1 MSSSV
6 SIIGGGA
13 WGIALAAAAARAG
26 TNVLLYSRRAAG
38 GDGSLPSG
46 VAATSSLAHAAK
58 HARLLVLA
66 VPSGAA
72 AEVSR
77 ELGDHTDG
85 AHYVVHGVRGLWGD
99 ALATIS
105 EVVRE
110 ETPVRRVGALGG
122 PALSD
127 DLHHGR
133 PSVIVCGSH
142 FPEVIEHFTKT
153 FTSPTLRVYPTN
165 DLVGLEWASA
175 LVGGLTI
182 AVGFAQGIGMSAGL
196 VAAFISRSV
205 GEASRIAAAAGG
217 EEKTLL
223 GLAGYGDLLASTSQV
238 ERPEVILGRE
248 LAKGVKLE
256 GAMAAA
262 KLRVEAIELVPRI
275 VAFAERNKV
284 RAPIFKA
291 LGDGILG
298 GKGAEAI
305 LKDLMSQP
313 IAESA

>member
-1 MSSSV
+1 MSNSV

-13 WGIALAAAAARAG
+13 WGVALAAAAARAG
-26 TNVLLYSRRAAG
+26 ASSLLYTRRTTNGALP
-38 GDGSLPSG
+38 DG
-46 VAATSSLAHAAK
+46 VKTTASLAEAAK

-72 AEVSR
+72 AEVAR
-77 ELGDHTDG
+77 ELGDHTGG
-85 AHYVVHGVRGLWGD
+85 AHYVVHGVRGLSGE
-99 ALATIS
+99 ALETIS
-105 EVVRE
+105 EVVRK

-127 DLHHGR
+127 DLLHGR
-133 PSVIVCGSH
+133 PSVIVCGSL
-142 FPEVIEHFTKT
+142 FPEVTESFTQG
-153 FTSPTLRVYPTN
+153 FGSPTLRVYPTN

-223 GLAGYGDLLASTSQV
+223 GLAGYGDLLASTSQM

-248 LAKGVKLE
+248 LAKGTKLAD
-256 GAMAAA
+256 AMGAA
-262 KLRVEAIELVPRI
+262 KLRVEAIELVPRV
-275 VAFAERNKV
+275 VAFAERHKV

-291 LGDGILG
+291 LGEGILG
-298 GKGAEAI
+298 GKGAEAL